1 MSNKSSSGFIYSIWL
16 SELSLSGISLK
27 KKSTGKDLW
36 IQWQNTVGNVLI
48 DNLKPDAFERFLK
61 AFCNIIKIVE
71 HTAHF
76 LAKRSS
82 DGSPGNEVCTLC
94 QKYGTNNGY
103 YGKRERN
110 PL

>member
-1 MSNKSSSGFIYSIWL
+1 M
-16 SELSLSGISLK
+16 
-27 KKSTGKDLW
+27 
-36 IQWQNTVGNVLI
+36 
-48 DNLKPDAFERFLK
+48 
-61 AFCNIIKIVE
+61 
-71 HTAHF
+71 AHF

-103 YGKRERN
+103 YGKMERN

>member
-1 MSNKSSSGFIYSIWL
+1 MLNYSVA
-16 SELSLSGISLK
+16 ELRH
-27 KKSTGKDLW
+27 
-36 IQWQNTVGNVLI
+36 NF
-48 DNLKPDAFERFLK
+48 AH
-61 AFCNIIKIVE
+61 CNIS
-71 HTAHF
+71 

-103 YGKRERN
+103 YGKMERN

>member
-1 MSNKSSSGFIYSIWL
+1 M
-16 SELSLSGISLK
+16 
-27 KKSTGKDLW
+27 
-36 IQWQNTVGNVLI
+36 VLI
-48 DNLKPDAFERFLK
+48 RHMLSKYTLYECFGYILSPVFYRFFNILHNF
-61 AFCNIIKIVE
+61 AHCNIS
-71 HTAHF
+71 